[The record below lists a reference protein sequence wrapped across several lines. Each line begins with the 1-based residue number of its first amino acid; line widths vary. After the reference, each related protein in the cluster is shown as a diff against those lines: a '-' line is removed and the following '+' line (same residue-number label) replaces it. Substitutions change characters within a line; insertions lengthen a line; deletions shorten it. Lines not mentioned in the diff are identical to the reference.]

1 MIIPALVHLGL
12 LFAIGVPVDL
22 VVLSLFHGFACYG
35 FGRAVFSGLGV
46 RGLAAQ
52 GPGAEARDVLADP
65 ALRLV
70 LAILTGAIVQAVL
83 LGITLHWTTAPTPL
97 VAVPRVAAIV
107 GAAWASLC
115 VYRRFVR
122 RADDGGGRADLRGM
136 LLRHG
141 AEATIALV
149 LSTCT
154 ILGFNN
160 SPNPTLQRTPL
171 AYGAAPSDVPSWG
184 YQGDKG
190 AHLVIL
196 PDQVVVEGLPSRSV
210 GHRGVQL
217 SLLPIVLEA
226 GRYSAFDFVSVYK
239 VAGFPVWLAFVLVL
253 RGFGRSLYGLTE
265 RQALGLA
272 ASAIFL
278 GAISIP
284 LWVWPATTYSGFV
297 KPTLSTFH
305 NSTQLYS
312 VLVGGAGTLL
322 LLEALHRL
330 RDRDPALPLGVFL
343 LASSFFYKP
352 STFTIVAPFFVG
364 YGVLW
369 VRRLGV
375 RRLACLASLGVIPV
389 GWVAYLRYQ
398 GIDSPPLDPSF
409 SPFLLYADRAAW
421 RFPDFVV
428 STPGLLAGMILLC
441 SFLWVGL
448 VTAPFARRL
457 LAWRLEPESARFAI
471 PLTIF
476 AVGST
481 ISLVVVENNDRQL
494 FGNFAWFGHAAYLLA
509 MPVFFWCFVHLEHVA
524 YRALCTVALALHLAA
539 GVQHLA
545 YFTLEAK
552 IVVPLEGPAVSIR
565 SRPDLT
571 RGALA
576 DSDGRIVGGGL
587 SAAGEHGGR

>member
-12 LFAIGVPVDL
+12 LFAIGVPGDL
-22 VVLSLFHGFACYG
+22 VALTFFHGFACYG
-35 FGRAVFSGLGV
+35 FGRAVFSALGM
-46 RGLAAQ
+46 R
-52 GPGAEARDVLADP
+52 GPGADGDGVLADP

-70 LAILTGAIVQAVL
+70 LAISTGAIVQAVL

-97 VAVPRVAAIV
+97 IAVPRVAAIA
-107 GAAWASLC
+107 GAVYGGVYA
-115 VYRRFVR
+115 YRRIAARETAGDGRLDVR
-122 RADDGGGRADLRGM
+122 AT

-141 AEATIALV
+141 AEATLALV

-171 AYGAAPSDVPSWG
+171 AYGAAPTDVPSWG

-239 VAGFPVWLAFVLVL
+239 VVGFPVWLALLLLL

-272 ASAIFL
+272 ASTIFL

-330 RDRDPALPLGVFL
+330 RARDPALPLGVFL
-343 LASSFFYKP
+343 LASSFFFKP

-375 RRLACLASLGVIPV
+375 RRLAWLASLGVIPG

-398 GIDSPPLDPSF
+398 GIESPPLDPSF

-428 STPGLLAGMILLC
+428 STPGLLAGMILIC

-448 VTAPFARRL
+448 VTAPYARRV

-552 IVVPLEGPAVSIR
+552 IVVPLEGPGVSSR
-565 SRPDLT
+565 GRPDLT
-571 RGALA
+571 PGALA
-576 DSDGRIVGGGL
+576 DSDRGIVGDGV
-587 SAAGEHGGR
+587 SATGEDGGR